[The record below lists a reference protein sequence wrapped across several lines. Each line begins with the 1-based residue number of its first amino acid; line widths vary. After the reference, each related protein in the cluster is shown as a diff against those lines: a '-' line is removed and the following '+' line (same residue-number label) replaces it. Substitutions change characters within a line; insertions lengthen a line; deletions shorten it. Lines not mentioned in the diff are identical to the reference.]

1 MAKKYMNLTEEDL
14 VYVIKRTVQMLQEDV
29 KVSDDFWQTNDTSDS
44 YAEKP
49 QVKTEDMPNTDSEGS
64 SDTTVSDS
72 DSGTI
77 SDWGNTGKP
86 EVSREKDDSG
96 YEPKDSTY
104 VKKSSE
110 DDSVE
115 NDNEKDDDS
124 KESDGN
130 QVGQGGDPFSQKVG
144 DDDATDDNGGSTE
157 SRNNG
162 WGDSVDNIIDD
173 VLKDYIK
180 K

>member
-1 MAKKYMNLTEEDL
+1 MGKEYMKLTEADL
-14 VYVIKRTVQMLQEDV
+14 MYVTKKVVSILKEEV

-49 QVKTEDMPNTDSEGS
+49 QVKTEDMPNTDSGS
-64 SDTTVSDS
+64 SEKGVSDS

-77 SDWGNTGKP
+77 SDWGNTGNP
-86 EVSREKDDSG
+86 ETEREKDDSG
-96 YEPKDSTY
+96 YEPKDSVD
-104 VKKSSE
+104 VKRQE
-110 DDSVE
+110 DDSDNVE
-115 NDNEKDDDS
+115 SDEKDS
-124 KESDGN
+124 HETSDGN
-130 QVGQGGDPFSQKVG
+130 QIGQGGDPFSQKIG
-144 DDDATDDNGGSTE
+144 DDDATGDNGGNTKSE
-157 SRNNG
+157 NDG